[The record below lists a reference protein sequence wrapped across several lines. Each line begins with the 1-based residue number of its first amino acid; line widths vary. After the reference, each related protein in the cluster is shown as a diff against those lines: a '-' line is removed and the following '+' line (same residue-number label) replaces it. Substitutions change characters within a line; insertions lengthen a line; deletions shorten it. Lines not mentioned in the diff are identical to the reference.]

1 METPCNAIAMPK
13 QYAGSPSVPYR
24 QTPMMV
30 QMMMPRTSQF
40 VNVSASAP
48 MPCRGVLRSS
58 IVHLFRLAVARESQH
73 ARSFPSSLL
82 SWTPR
87 KSLDVVRP
95 VVGRLTRVELQAD
108 AVLVLT
114 STTPAAPVAVGGR
127 TWDRTVPILRAFT
140 VASRRGGKE
149 TLRSRNGAGRGR
161 RGGEVVVVRV
171 VDGDVVLLKHVEV
184 DRQAV
189 QSHHKI
195 GDVNMNLLLVLGC
208 LARDLGCLV
217 PGQGCLLLGQSCLDL
232 GLTSLV
238 LPCLVTGL
246 LSIITR
252 GAAVY

>member
-1 METPCNAIAMPK
+1 VSFVWRAIRGYHGNSVQRHRNAETVRRKSLSAL
-13 QYAGSPSVPYR
+13 SPNSNDGANDDAKSISVR
-24 QTPMMV
+24 E
-30 QMMMPRTSQF
+30 RL
-40 VNVSASAP
+40 SASAP

-161 RGGEVVVVRV
+161 RGGEVVVVR
-171 VDGDVVLLKHVEV
+171 
-184 DRQAV
+184 
-189 QSHHKI
+189 
-195 GDVNMNLLLVLGC
+195 
-208 LARDLGCLV
+208 
-217 PGQGCLLLGQSCLDL
+217 
-232 GLTSLV
+232 
-238 LPCLVTGL
+238 
-246 LSIITR
+246 
-252 GAAVY
+252 